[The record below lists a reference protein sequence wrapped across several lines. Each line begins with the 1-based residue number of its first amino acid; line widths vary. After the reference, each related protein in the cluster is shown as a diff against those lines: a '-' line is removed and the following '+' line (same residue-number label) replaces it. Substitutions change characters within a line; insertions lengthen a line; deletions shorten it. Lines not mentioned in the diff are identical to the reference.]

1 MKEPLDEL
9 LVQACAAR
17 QRADLAA
24 LEQLEPANVPMP
36 FVPQVRRTPR
46 RLLKAAMIAAV
57 CAALVT
63 TVYAFWPEVAVILEG
78 SRAYLAVQEAPQNSI
93 PMEQMQL
100 TWLPDGCTVT
110 WDDSTYQEYGVYS
123 CLIDNGKQGREQQLL
138 GIAQMP
144 LENKVNIQGRG
155 PDDAITEEDE
165 ENIAQQFVLV
175 DDIAALTAEE
185 IQERSVVTWA
195 AGDSYYVAS
204 VYRWQDKAEVVEILQ
219 GIR

>member
-9 LVQACAAR
+9 LVQACAA
-17 QRADLAA
+17 QERADLAA

-36 FVPQVRRTPR
+36 FVPQLRRTPR
-46 RLLKAAMIAAV
+46 RLLKTVIIAAV
-57 CAALVT
+57 CVVLAT
-63 TVYAFWPEVAVILEG
+63 TAYAFWPRVAVILEG
-78 SRAYLAVQEAPQNSI
+78 SRAYLAVQKAPQTDI

-110 WDDSTYQEYGVYS
+110 WDDSTYQEYGAYS

-204 VYRWQDKAEVVEILQ
+204 VHHWQDKDELVKMLQ
-219 GIR
+219 GVR

>member
-9 LVQACAAR
+9 LVQACAAQ

-46 RLLKAAMIAAV
+46 RLLKTVIIAAV

-78 SRAYLAVQEAPQNSI
+78 SRAYLAVQEAPQTDI

-100 TWLPDGCTVT
+100 TYVPEGCTVA
-110 WDDSTYQEYGVYS
+110 WDDSTYQKYGVYS

-144 LENKVNIQGRG
+144 LKNKVNIQGRG
-155 PDDAITEEDE
+155 PDDAITEEDKA
-165 ENIAQQFVLV
+165 NIEQQIMIV
-175 DDIAALTAEE
+175 DDIAALTAE
-185 IQERSVVTWA
+185 
-195 AGDSYYVAS
+195 
-204 VYRWQDKAEVVEILQ
+204 
-219 GIR
+219 

>member
-9 LVQACAAR
+9 LVQACAA
-17 QRADLAA
+17 QQCADLTA

-46 RLLKAAMIAAV
+46 QLLKAAMIAAA
-57 CAALVT
+57 CAVLAT

-78 SRAYLAVQEAPQNSI
+78 SRAYLAVQEAPQTDI

-100 TWLPDGCTVT
+100 TYVPEGCTVA
-110 WDDSTYQEYGVYS
+110 WDDSTYQKYGVYY
-123 CLIDNGKQGREQQLL
+123 CLIDNGKQSKEHQVL

-155 PDDAITEEDE
+155 PDDAITEEDKA
-165 ENIAQQFVLV
+165 NIEQQIMIV
-175 DDIAALTAEE
+175 DDIVALTAEQIE
-185 IQERSVVTWA
+185 DCSVVAWT

-204 VYRWQDKAEVVEILQ
+204 VYHWQDKDELVKILQ